1 VRRRRRL
8 LWHYQGGFH
17 WREGGH
23 CSILGASVAWR
34 RGSMV
39 LPRRQLVERGWVFRS
54 QTALT
59 SDVPAAVT
67 LSWRAAARFLRSPL
81 QPIVDA
87 LSTALYPASCALC
100 KQSLLRFAFLPICE
114 SCWSAVMPQTGVLCT
129 HCGEDLGLPQSSLA
143 HLAADEP
150 RLCDVC
156 HEQPEGFSRAVAYG
170 RYENELRGLIHLLKY
185 AGMKPIAKRLGQR
198 LAGVVAELPIDA
210 GTEMSVVPVPL
221 YRVKRRQRGFNHA
234 ERIAS
239 AMVDE
244 LRRRDKAHRWAMA
257 RAVLRRQRATDS
269 QSRLSPQGRRRN
281 LRGAFAVRDA
291 SRIRGRS
298 VLLVDDI
305 YTTGA
310 TAAAC
315 SRVLLRAGAK
325 EVWVATV
332 ARTQREGVA
341 MWDGMFTSVGETV
354 GF

>member
-1 VRRRRRL
+1 VTA
-8 LWHYQGGFH
+8 QAT
-17 WREGGH
+17 
-23 CSILGASVAWR
+23 CSILSASGAWCPGGVVPP
-34 RGSMV
+34 G
-39 LPRRQLVERGWVFRS
+39 RQLVERGWVFRS

-81 QPIVDA
+81 QPIFDA
-87 LSTALYPASCALC
+87 LSTTLYPASCALC
-100 KQSLLRFAFLPICE
+100 KQSLLRFSSLPICE
-114 SCWSAVMPQTGVLCT
+114 SCWSAVAPQSGVLCT

-150 RLCDVC
+150 RLCDLC
-156 HEQPEGFSRAVAYG
+156 QDKPAGFSKAVAFG

-185 AGMKPIAKRLGQR
+185 DGMQPIAKPLGRR
-198 LAGVVAELPIDA
+198 LASTVAELPIEP
-210 GTEMSVVPVPL
+210 GTRVLVIPVPL
-221 YRVKRRQRGFNHA
+221 YRAKRRQRGFNHA

-239 AMVDE
+239 ALVGE
-244 LRRRDKAHRWAMA
+244 LGHADKSHRWAMG
-257 RAVLRRQRATDS
+257 RGVLRRQKATDS

-281 LRGAFAVRDA
+281 LRGAFAVSDGARVRD
-291 SRIRGRS
+291 RV

-310 TAAAC
+310 TASAC

-325 EVWVATV
+325 AVWVATV

-341 MWDGMFTSVGETV
+341 MWDAGALTDHAAVGHTEAGTMV
-354 GF
+354 QS

>member
-1 VRRRRRL
+1 MTRTRPL
-8 LWHYQGGFH
+8 LYTQCIG
-17 WREGGH
+17 
-23 CSILGASVAWR
+23 AWR

-81 QPIVDA
+81 QPIFDA
-87 LSTALYPASCALC
+87 LSAALYPASCALC
-100 KQSLLRFAFLPICE
+100 KQSLLRFSSLPICE
-114 SCWSAVMPQTGVLCT
+114 SCWSSVTPQTGELCS
-129 HCGEDLGLPQSSLA
+129 HCGEDLGLPHSSLA
-143 HLAADEP
+143 HLAAGEP

-156 HEQPEGFSRAVAYG
+156 QERPETFSQAVAYG

-185 AGMKPIAKRLGQR
+185 SGMKPIANRLGQR
-198 LAGVVAELPIDA
+198 LAPAVTGLPIDP
-210 GTEMSVVPVPL
+210 GTEVLVVPVPL
-221 YRVKRRQRGFNHA
+221 YRAKRRQRGFNHA

-239 AMVDE
+239 ALVRE
-244 LRRRDKAHRWAMA
+244 LQCTDKAHRWTMA
-257 RAVLRRQRATDS
+257 RGGLQRQRATDS

-291 SRIRGRS
+291 ARVRDRE

-325 EVWVATV
+325 AVWVATV

-341 MWDGMFTSVGETV
+341 LWDAGALTSAGERVGL
-354 GF
+354 